1 MRSGKQEGNQESC
14 PENAARTARQ
24 ELGTVQ
30 WCQTLRE
37 QEDSLTR
44 GRSHPQAVGDLALL

>member
-1 MRSGKQEGNQESC
+1 MSPGKQEGNQESC

-44 GRSHPQAVGDLALL
+44 GHSHPQAVGDLALL